1 MPGALRSVHGG
12 RPVPGRGPGRPGALP
27 AVAQRRR
34 LHAARF
40 ARQEAGRSSCL
51 VPWPDGSPVGHA
63 ELRWTGCAAPE
74 ARAAHPGCPEPKGLA
89 VRPEPLR
96 SRGIGTALIRTAER
110 LARERGID
118 VMGLGA
124 GPDNPRAA
132 ALYAARTP
140 AFGGLCRPLDIPGR
154 PGRPAG
160 AGGLLHVLVKRLQR
174 ASERNTRK
182 PSRNE
187 PPRHREERN
196 DLAGMRKVAALQA
209 QCPAHRVSRC
219 TWRGGDPARW
229 VPAVAGV
236 PPVPAR
242 PERQR

>member
-1 MPGALRSVHGG
+1 MDRLRGA
-12 RPVPGRGPGRPGALP
+12 RG
-27 AVAQRRR
+27 
-34 LHAARF
+34 
-40 ARQEAGRSSCL
+40 AGR
-51 VPWPDGSPVGHA
+51 A
-63 ELRWTGCAAPE
+63 
-74 ARAAHPGCPEPKGLA
+74 PGCPELNGLA

-118 VMGLGA
+118 AMGA
-124 GPDNPRAA
+124 GAGANPRAA
-132 ALYAARTP
+132 ALYARL
-140 AFGGLCRPLDIPGR
+140 GHRPSVAYADHWTYPDDQGVR
-154 PGRPAG
+154 RERADSCTF
-160 AGGLLHVLVKRLQR
+160 LVKRLQR

-209 QCPAHRVSRC
+209 QRPAHRVSRC